1 MHPKRTLTSS
11 LIALAL
17 LAGPAA
23 ALEESRVPGGVAL
36 IDLGKADQR
45 PEATFRDRPVWVRR
59 DGDGWQAVVGI
70 PLEAEPG
77 RHELSVADAEDR
89 SFEVA
94 AKEYP
99 VQRLNFDDD
108 EQVNP
113 NAEQLK
119 RIRRD
124 HREIKGAYRHFS
136 EDSPV
141 PAFQPPV
148 AGPRSSSFGLKRILN
163 GQPRSPHSG
172 MDIAASTGTPVSAPA
187 AGEVIETGDYYFNGR
202 TVFVD
207 HGQGVVTLY
216 CHLDSIDVE
225 PGDQVA
231 TGDRLGTV
239 GETGRVTGA
248 HLHWSVSLND
258 ARVDPALFLADEAEQ
273 ASADN

>member
-1 MHPKRTLTSS
+1 MRPITKLTSS
-11 LIALAL
+11 LLALAL
-17 LAGPAA
+17 FAGPASA
-23 ALEESRVPGGVAL
+23 VEESRVPGGVAL
-36 IDLGKADQR
+36 IDLGEAAQR

-59 DGDGWQAVVGI
+59 NGDGWQAVVGI
-70 PLEAEPG
+70 PLGAEPG
-77 RHELSVADAEDR
+77 RHELSVAGAEDR
-89 SFEVA
+89 DFEVA
-94 AKEYP
+94 DKEYP
-99 VQRLNFDDD
+99 VQRLTFDDD

-136 EDSPV
+136 EDNPV
-141 PAFQPPV
+141 PTFQPPV

-216 CHLDSIDVE
+216 CHLDSIAVE
-225 PGDQVA
+225 PGDRVA

-258 ARVDPALFLADEAEQ
+258 ARVDPALFLADEAE
-273 ASADN
+273 